1 MTGNKIKAVIFDMD
15 GVLIDSEMLY
25 LEDLLKFV
33 QTKNPE
39 VTKEDLF
46 GVVGSTAKDTWT
58 IVQDAA
64 ANGQDW
70 ESLKEEYREKRTIYE
85 TIDYRSIFRKEAND
99 LIAYLKENGYRLA
112 VASATKLPLVI
123 RVLTENGI
131 VDCFDQV
138 VSGNMFERG
147 KPDPE
152 IYFYTAEK
160 LGVKPEECL
169 VIEDST
175 IGITAASRAGMKIAA
190 VIDDRFG
197 FDRSLADFEIENL
210 GEVLECLKKL
220 EESQ

>member
-1 MTGNKIKAVIFDMD
+1 M
-15 GVLIDSEMLY
+15 
-25 LEDLLKFV
+25 
-33 QTKNPE
+33 
-39 VTKEDLF
+39 
-46 GVVGSTAKDTWT
+46 
-58 IVQDAA
+58 
-64 ANGQDW
+64 
-70 ESLKEEYREKRTIYE
+70 
-85 TIDYRSIFRKEAND
+85 
-99 LIAYLKENGYRLA
+99 IAYLKENGYRLA

>member
-1 MTGNKIKAVIFDMD
+1 M
-15 GVLIDSEMLY
+15 
-25 LEDLLKFV
+25 
-33 QTKNPE
+33 
-39 VTKEDLF
+39 
-46 GVVGSTAKDTWT
+46 
-58 IVQDAA
+58 
-64 ANGQDW
+64 
-70 ESLKEEYREKRTIYE
+70 
-85 TIDYRSIFRKEAND
+85 
-99 LIAYLKENGYRLA
+99 IAYLKENGYRLA

-160 LGVKPEECL
+160 LGVKP
-169 VIEDST
+169 
-175 IGITAASRAGMKIAA
+175 ITAASRAGMKIAA